1 MINLFSV
8 GELKNQKVQNYKSL
22 YDRPKS
28 FLRALLQE
36 YFLKILL
43 ILFPKNFLNY
53 KTKIRFIMNKVP
65 FHTYLFLVSLY
76 LRLKNPRYFILP
88 STQIYALNRTIEF
101 MKILKDQKIDCFLTG
116 GCLLGAVRPQQFDIF
131 KGRDIDLGIK
141 ENQLPKLLETIPL
154 LIESGAKFIR
164 QRPNQE
170 KTERLQ
176 ISYRCILIDVGIY
189 RKKNVNGKELWI
201 SNTETYETS
210 PADKKFG
217 GFFFPLDYLIAV
229 KVYGREFLSPS
240 NPEVYLEKK
249 YGKDWKIPDKKQFF
263 FHKNKFK

>member
-1 MINLFSV
+1 MINLFST

-116 GCLLGAVRPQQFDIF
+116 GCLLGAVRQSSFA
-131 KGRDIDLGIK
+131 GRPSDVDLGIK

-154 LIESGAKFIR
+154 FIKSGAKFIR

-176 ISYRCILIDVGIY
+176 IFYNCILIDVGIY
-189 RKKNVNGKELWI
+189 RKKNVNGRELWI
-201 SNTETYETS
+201 SNTERYGDWTNNNMKS
-210 PADKKFG
+210 D
-217 GFFFPLDYLIAV
+217 GFLFNLNPLIPIKA
-229 KVYGREFLSPS
+229 YGREFLSPS